1 MTIDVSQWT
10 LVEKT
15 ANSSYYLVEEG
26 VLAAVPNEGARDDV
40 TTARENVAFQNRYL
54 AEHGGGV
61 VVVFF
66 DRIVSQDREARRI
79 YQSTA
84 DPAAMLG
91 SGFIG
96 GTALARAIASFSLGF
111 TKQRIPVK
119 MFPDLDE
126 ALVWARQVNRAAKE
140 RR

>member
-1 MTIDVSQWT
+1 MTIDVSRWT
-10 LVEKT
+10 LVERT
-15 ANSSYYLVEEG
+15 ANSIYYLVEQG
-26 VLAAVPNEGARDDV
+26 VLAAVPNEGARDDMA
-40 TTARENVAFQNRYL
+40 TARENVGFQNRYL

-61 VVVFF
+61 LVVFF
-66 DRIVSQDREARRI
+66 DRMVSQDREARRI

-84 DPAAMLG
+84 DPAVTLG

-96 GTALARAIASFSLGF
+96 GTPLARAIASFSLGF
-111 TKQRIPVK
+111 AKQRVPVK

-140 RR
+140 RT